1 MFYLMFVICA
11 LGGLRYGTGLHYDE
25 LDPDKASI
33 ALLYWWLCEIW
44 YVFASCLGKIAVGVF
59 LLRIAVKR
67 WHIWIIRILN
77 AGTVAF
83 GIFYFTIFIVQC
95 HPIHSFWEETP
106 ASKNCND
113 PHIITDATYGAS
125 AVNSA
130 ADWTL
135 GLLPIFIVWDVQMRT
150 KMKFTVA
157 GILGLAAM

>member
-1 MFYLMFVICA
+1 M
-11 LGGLRYGTGLHYDE
+11 GGLRYGTGLHYDE
-25 LDPDKASI
+25 IEPAKASI

-59 LLRIAVKR
+59 LLRIAVKP

-77 AGTVAF
+77 AGTVCF
-83 GIFYFTIFIVQC
+83 GIFYFSIFVAQC
-95 HPIHSFWEETP
+95 HPVKSFWEETP
-106 ASKNCND
+106 ASEHCND
-113 PHIITDATYGAS
+113 PHIITYATYGAS

-135 GLLPIFIVWDVQMRT
+135 GCLPILIVWDIQMKAR
-150 KMKFTVA
+150 MKITVA